1 MVYSSKTAQKMASL
15 IPFLSPQ
22 MKDGTYRVK
31 IKVHHNGQRR
41 IISTEIIV
49 TPEDVTKKGKIKN
62 QSIEMEMQ
70 KVLQEFRI
78 NIQNLGIKS
87 ASMNAE
93 EISRY
98 LTISSV
104 KEIDFIEFAEG
115 LITNYK
121 KENKPGMAINYT
133 AAIRSLKAFTGRES
147 ININELTSSFFVDYA
162 RYMKTANSRSHTKN
176 TKPVGSRAV
185 SLYTGIFRAII
196 NKAKNEFNDEDHDIV
211 VVKVNPF
218 RKFKVPASPAPEK
231 RALSKDKI
239 IAIRNLVIPDENKR
253 EILARDCFLL
263 SFYLIGI
270 NSADLF
276 ENNSV
281 IDGRLKYER
290 KKTRTRRQDKALI
303 SVKVEPEAEI
313 ILSRYNFR
321 KLYSSSNNFNRA
333 INIGLKK
340 IGKNIK
346 EPGLTFYAARH
357 SWATIAANDCNIDKY
372 TVHQALNH
380 VDETMKVTDMY
391 IRRDWSHLD
400 RANRKVLDYILNKT
414 ESLNI
419 Q

>member
-1 MVYSSKTAQKMASL
+1 
-15 IPFLSPQ
+15 
-22 MKDGTYRVK
+22 
-31 IKVHHNGQRR
+31 
-41 IISTEIIV
+41 
-49 TPEDVTKKGKIKN
+49 
-62 QSIEMEMQ
+62 
-70 KVLQEFRI
+70 
-78 NIQNLGIKS
+78 
-87 ASMNAE
+87 
-93 EISRY
+93 
-98 LTISSV
+98 
-104 KEIDFIEFAEG
+104 
-115 LITNYK
+115 
-121 KENKPGMAINYT
+121 MAINYT